1 MTGYLVACETF
12 IDPTDGQLVE
22 ADYTYVAPGADIARM
37 FPHRF
42 RRVTRTA
49 PSSPERIDRIGGMS
63 GIGREKTKQRTPR
76 RPVWQLG
83 PDPRSYRDVEL
94 REHYVDFKVSIG
106 STAREA
112 ILEEIKRAHRAAG
125 KAVEA
130 GGWLFGWHRPRAETN
145 SSEIALITR
154 STERGG
160 DRTTVYLS
168 DPFEALASVRVDYPR
183 MEILGD
189 WHSHVFRGSELP
201 SRADAIAWSGTMD
214 KLARDAYVSVIVSPS
229 AEQGWMFPRF
239 SAWVAGRHGVPSQP
253 LVGRARIAA

>member
-1 MTGYLVACETF
+1 MPPGVVV
-12 IDPTDGQLVE
+12 PVE
-22 ADYTYVAPGADIARM
+22 RSVLASGGEITRLAGATTLA
-37 FPHRF
+37 
-42 RRVTRTA
+42 
-49 PSSPERIDRIGGMS
+49 
-63 GIGREKTKQRTPR
+63 TKQRQPR

-83 PDPRSYRDVEL
+83 PDPRSYREVEL
-94 REHYVDFKVSIG
+94 LEHYVDFKVSIG

-112 ILEEIKRAHRAAG
+112 ILAEITRAHRAAG
-125 KAVEA
+125 QPVEA

-160 DRTTVYLS
+160 TRGEVYLS
-168 DPFEALASVRVDYPR
+168 DPFLALASVRADYPR
-183 MEILGD
+183 MELVGD

-214 KLARDAYVSVIVSPS
+214 KLARDAYLSVIVSPS
-229 AEQGWMFPRF
+229 VEQGWMFPQF